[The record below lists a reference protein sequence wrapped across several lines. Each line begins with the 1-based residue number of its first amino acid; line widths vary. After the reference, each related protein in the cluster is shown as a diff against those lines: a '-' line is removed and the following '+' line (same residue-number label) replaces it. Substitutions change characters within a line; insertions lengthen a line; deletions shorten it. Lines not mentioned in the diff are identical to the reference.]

1 MYLLTDKRFVETR
14 CKHND
19 PTTGEDVKPT
29 TAVTTTTVELS
40 PQVASCGK

>member
-19 PTTGEDVKPT
+19 PTAGEDVKT
-29 TAVTTTTVELS
+29 TIATTITTVELS
-40 PQVASCGK
+40 PGCQLR